1 MVQWQQ
7 PTSAVG
13 IGYCGNLERQ
23 KAVMAAMVSTT
34 ITPGVTEQDRARSM
48 QGMITLGTNDKAQR
62 LFD

>member
-23 KAVMAAMVSTT
+23 KAVMAAIVSTT
-34 ITPGVTEQDRARSM
+34 ITPGVTEQDQARAM
-48 QGMITLGTNDKAQR
+48 QDKIALDKASR
-62 LFD
+62 LFN